1 MILLGG
7 TFDPVHCGHLQAAR
21 IAGAQLACAIHLLIA
36 PRPQLRPRCAASY
49 ADRWAMLQLA
59 CQSDSALIPF
69 DFEQGISGP
78 THTVVTLERLRQTT
92 TENFVWILGSD
103 ALMKVRL
110 WHRAE
115 ELPDWLS
122 FFVFRR
128 PGIPTVELPRHFRKT
143 NDARELLQRQGL
155 IYISTRPMLDLSG
168 SKIRHLRKNGKEIKS
183 LVTAP
188 VHDYIISKHLY
199 EPKDS
204 C

>member
-36 PRPQLRPRCAASY
+36 PRPQLRPQCVASY
-49 ADRWAMLQLA
+49 ADRWTMLQLA
-59 CQSDSALIPF
+59 CQPDSTLIPF
-69 DFEQGISGP
+69 DFELSCPGP
-78 THTVVTLERLRQTT
+78 THTIATLERLRQTT
-92 TENFVWILGSD
+92 PENFVWILGSD
-103 ALMKVRL
+103 ALMKVHL

-128 PGIPTVELPRHFRKT
+128 PGNPSVELPRHFRKT
-143 NDARELLQRQGL
+143 NDARELLQRPGL
-155 IYISTRPMLDLSG
+155 IHISTSPMLDLSG
-168 SKIRHLRKNGKEIKS
+168 SKIRHLRKQGKEIKS
-183 LVTAP
+183 FVTVP

-199 EPKDS
+199 EPNDS